1 MNRHPC
7 IVRIG
12 CILLCLVLCVT
23 IVSCGRSKFPQLS
36 WRELRAE
43 TDVLLNSVLESE
55 WFHCWCS
62 ALSTPPSKHGPL
74 EYPMEDFNGFME
86 LLSRKDFE
94 SVLLQYFEAMTE
106 VSYFGITHSAELLF
120 LREETQAVLS
130 SAAIDRIHTILE
142 EKKQ

>member
-1 MNRHPC
+1 
-7 IVRIG
+7 
-12 CILLCLVLCVT
+12 
-23 IVSCGRSKFPQLS
+23 
-36 WRELRAE
+36 
-43 TDVLLNSVLESE
+43 
-55 WFHCWCS
+55 
-62 ALSTPPSKHGPL
+62 
-74 EYPMEDFNGFME
+74 ME